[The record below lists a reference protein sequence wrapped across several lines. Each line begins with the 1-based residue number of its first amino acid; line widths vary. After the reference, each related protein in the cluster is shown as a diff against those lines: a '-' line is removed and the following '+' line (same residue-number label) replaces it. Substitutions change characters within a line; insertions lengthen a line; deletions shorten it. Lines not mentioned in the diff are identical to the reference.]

1 MLLAPCSTHS
11 YPSFFEQESVQIS
24 MWKRLLL
31 LYLYICYSLLVS
43 TWASLVAQMVKNP
56 PVIQEPWVRSLG
68 WEDPLE
74 EGVATH
80 SGILAWRIPTDR
92 GIWQATV
99 HGITKS
105 QTRLS
110 DLAHMWY
117 PRSPAR
123 DGTHVPCFGRP
134 MDS

>member
-1 MLLAPCSTHS
+1 MGS
-11 YPSFFEQESVQIS
+11 
-24 MWKRLLL
+24 
-31 LYLYICYSLLVS
+31 
-43 TWASLVAQMVKNP
+43 WASLVAQMVKNP
-56 PVIQEPWVRSLG
+56 SAIWEPWVRSLG